1 MTPAVRTDIRLTNDA
16 WEALM
21 TAHATLMGTF
31 GAENIWDEASVRE
44 YDVLYTVAKH
54 DAPMRICE
62 IQDSVLLSQPAL
74 SRMVDRL
81 ATRGLLSRAA
91 DAQDGRAVRV
101 SLTPEGAR
109 VQREIGRAH
118 AKSIARELGSNLE
131 ADELRELERLCRKL
145 VGVTDPAPTPADDPA
160 PAPRPAA

>member
-1 MTPAVRTDIRLTNDA
+1 MVPAPRTDIRLTNDA

-31 GAENIWDEASVRE
+31 GAESMWEEASVRE
-44 YDVLYTVAKH
+44 YDVLYTLAKH
-54 DAPMRICE
+54 GKPVRICE

-74 SRMVDRL
+74 SRMIDRL
-81 ATRGLLSRAA
+81 ASRKLVARAA
-91 DAQDGRAVRV
+91 DEHDGRAVRV

-118 AKSIARELGSNLE
+118 AKSVAREVGASLT

-145 VGVTDPAPTPADDPA
+145 VAAPTTE
-160 PAPRPAA
+160 PAA